1 MSDNFSIIIK
11 NGSCYID
18 GKLKKTDIGLSG
30 GKIKKI
36 GKIELNSSK
45 VYDATDKIVLPGIID
60 TQVHF
65 REPGSTDAED
75 LESGS
80 RAAVLG
86 GVTSLFEMPNTNPPT
101 ANLIE
106 FDKKLKAAKN
116 RMHSNYAFYFG
127 ATPDNTDQ
135 LADLKNVEGC
145 CGVKLFAGSSTGN
158 LLVDKEADIE
168 KVISSSDRI
177 VSIHSEDED
186 IIKLRKKFIKKGD
199 VHSHPEWRNVECAIS
214 STRRVVK
221 IAERYNKKIHVLH
234 VTTKE
239 EVDFLAMHKKNVTF
253 ETTPQHLTLYAPD
266 CYDKLGTYAQMNP
279 PLRTKEHYDRLW
291 VAIKNNIVDV
301 LGSDHAP
308 HLKINK
314 DKVYPDTPSGMPGVQ
329 TIFPV
334 MIDHVNNGKLS
345 LQQLINLMCEN
356 PCRIFGI
363 QNKGYIKEGY
373 DADLTIADM
382 NKEVVIK
389 NEMIASKCGWTPFN
403 NYKVK
408 GFPVGTIVNGNLVM
422 ADGKVVLESKGQ
434 PLKF

>member
-1 MSDNFSIIIK
+1 M
-11 NGSCYID
+11 
-18 GKLKKTDIGLSG
+18 
-30 GKIKKI
+30 
-36 GKIELNSSK
+36 
-45 VYDATDKIVLPGIID
+45 PGIID

-86 GVTSLFEMPNTNPPT
+86 GVTALFEMPNTNPPT
-101 ANLIE
+101 SNLVE
-106 FDKKLKAAKN
+106 FDKKLQAAKN

-127 ATPDNTDQ
+127 ATPDNTNQ
-135 LADLKNVEGC
+135 LAQLKDVEGC

-199 VHSHPEWRNVECAIS
+199 VHSHAEWRNVEVAMS

-234 VTTKE
+234 VTTRE

-253 ETTPQHLTLYAPD
+253 ETTPQHLTMYAPD

-308 HLKINK
+308 HLKENK
-314 DKVYPDTPSGMPGVQ
+314 DKEYPNTPSGMPGVQ

-334 MIDHVNNGKLS
+334 MLNHVNNGKLS

-356 PCRIFGI
+356 PCKIFGI
-363 QNKGYIKEGY
+363 KNKGYIKEGF

-382 NKEVVIK
+382 NKVVTIK

-408 GFPVGTIVNGNLVM
+408 GFPVGTIVNGHLVM
-422 ADGKVVLESKGQ
+422 SDGKVVEESKGT